1 MNNNISI
8 VVVCRNEAGIID
20 RLLANVEDVSSD
32 VVVYDNGSTD
42 GTQDIIL
49 KHNARLHNGEWL
61 GFGPTKKRAVSLAK
75 NDWILFMDADELLD
89 DKLKASL
96 SGMQLDDPMKVYD
109 ISFKNFIGNKHIR
122 YGEWGGDHHIRLF
135 NRNKVNWDDA
145 LVHEELVLPRGIKIE
160 KLKGFLLH
168 YTMNDSV
175 EYSQKMVKYALLN
188 AEKYF
193 QKGKRSSWEKRHLSP
208 MFTFIKY
215 YFFHLG
221 FLDGWEGFLTA
232 RMTSF
237 YTFVKYARLYELW
250 RKGRQ

>member
-8 VVVCRNEAGIID
+8 VVVCKNEAGIID
-20 RLLANVEDVSSD
+20 RLLKNVKGVTDD

-42 GTQDIIL
+42 GTQEIIL
-49 KHNARLHNGEWL
+49 QHNAKLHEGEWL
-61 GFGPTKKRAVSLAK
+61 GFGPTKQKAVALAK

-89 DKLKASL
+89 EELKSSL
-96 SGMQLDDPMKVYD
+96 EKIQLYDPLVVYD
-109 ISFKNFIGNKHIR
+109 ISFKNFIGSKHVK
-122 YGEWGGDHHIRLF
+122 YGEWGGDHHIRIF
-135 NRNKVNWDDA
+135 NRTQVNWDDA
-145 LVHEELVLPRGIKIE
+145 AVHEELILPHGVKVS
-160 KLKGFLLH
+160 KLKGYLLH

-188 AEKYF
+188 AQKYF
-193 QKGKRSSWEKRHLSP
+193 DKGKRSSWIKRHLSP

-232 RMTSF
+232 RMTSY

-250 RKGRQ
+250 KKK